1 MTKEG
6 EWNGQQGLKRLAQI
20 LHKRAHVMERL
31 LAHSRAVARQL
42 QGAEIQPIRREELP
56 RPEKHGVAGSMGK
69 AKETAANPRV
79 LASIG
84 NPAVKRHLFPQTKI
98 CGEIVPKRPV
108 AVRRCCLMIAG
119 GLGPE

>member
-1 MTKEG
+1 MARPPTIVGAQVSRCRMSDTGSNTMTKEG

-20 LHKRAHVMERL
+20 LHKRAHVMGRL

-84 NPAVKRHLFPQTKI
+84 NPAVKRHPF
-98 CGEIVPKRPV
+98 
-108 AVRRCCLMIAG
+108 
-119 GLGPE
+119 